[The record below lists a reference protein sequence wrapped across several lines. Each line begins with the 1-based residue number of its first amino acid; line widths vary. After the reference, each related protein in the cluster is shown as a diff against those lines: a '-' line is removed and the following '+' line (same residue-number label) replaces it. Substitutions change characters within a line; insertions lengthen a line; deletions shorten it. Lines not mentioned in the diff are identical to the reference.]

1 MGWWSRIFR
10 PERAKSDLAA
20 EIEAHLALAA
30 ADKRDQGADPETARR
45 EAEREF
51 GNAALVKDAVRR
63 MWGWVWLDTLQQDLT
78 SALRQLRRSPRFSIT
93 VIATLAFGIGAA
105 TAMFTVV
112 DQVLLRPLPFAHPER
127 LVTIDE
133 AGVHG
138 RPGLNRGVAYLDLRA
153 WQQQNKTFDQIAYYV
168 EGSKGNF
175 LEGKTGSLEV
185 YLASVSPNFFPT
197 VDVRPQ
203 MGHGFDEDVDP
214 FANGK
219 NANTIVLS
227 DAAWRQMYGSD
238 PGILGKSVPLDG
250 QPYTVVGVMPRGF
263 SFGGQQGGNQ
273 VWTTVQLEEADR
285 KQADRP
291 RSYSA
296 IGRLR
301 AGVPLSAAEADLKT
315 LQAQLAKSYAD
326 PNVRESRDSVIV
338 QRYADTLVDAS
349 LKKGLLALLAA
360 AGVLWL
366 IACVNV
372 TNLFLVRAT
381 TRQREIAVRGAL
393 GASRLRIMQQ
403 LLFEGLVLSG
413 VASLLG
419 SLLAMGAI
427 WIFEKQIP
435 AHLRLVI
442 SARANITVLLALVSL
457 TLLTTIVSSAWPS
470 FLAVH
475 TPIEAALKQ
484 GGLQSGTNRT
494 QHRARSALVI
504 AEIAMSLTLLAGCGL
519 LLRTIYAL
527 RHVPLGFRTD
537 HIMVANLTI
546 PAYRFANRNMTT
558 ELYQPLLERVQH
570 LPGVQAATLI
580 TEVPLGQTFRMQLSL
595 IGKGYGAHGG
605 ENDPITSNIRG
616 VTPDAQQ
623 VFGFS
628 MLAGRYFTRQ
638 DTAGS
643 QPVAVV
649 NPSFARLYAPN
660 QQDPHSVLGMHL
672 LEMRKN
678 EPVEVVG
685 VLEDARQSSITQP
698 EPEVVVCLSQMA
710 PDSVSYLAFEG
721 KAMDLALRT
730 GRSLASIT
738 PELRALLRQASPELA
753 NATFTSMDQVVAD
766 SYGSQR
772 LAAHLLE
779 LFGGTALLLCATG
792 LYGLLSYVVA
802 QRTPEIGLRIAL
814 GAQRRQAL
822 WLVFRQA
829 GGLVLSGVGIG
840 MVLAAATGRFVR
852 VFLYGVAE
860 RDVWTLVIVALV
872 LIMSGSLAAFFPA
885 RRAANV
891 NPIEALRAE

>member
-1 MGWWSRIFR
+1 MDFWSRIFR
-10 PERAKSDLAA
+10 SERAKSDLAA

-30 ADKRDQGADPETARR
+30 ADRRDRGADPETARR

-51 GNAALVKDAVRR
+51 GNAALVKDVTRR
-63 MWGWVWLDTLQQDLT
+63 IWGWVWLDSLEQDLT

-93 VIATLAFGIGAA
+93 VVGTLALGIGAA

-112 DQVLLRPLPFAHPER
+112 DQVLLKPLPYAQPER
-127 LVTIDE
+127 LVTIGE
-133 AGVHG
+133 SGTHG
-138 RPGLNRGVAYLDLRA
+138 TPGLNRGAAFLDVQA
-153 WQQQNKTFDQIAYYV
+153 WQQQNKTFDEIAYYSA
-168 EGSKGNF
+168 GSKQNF
-175 LEGKTGSLEV
+175 LDGHAGSQPV
-185 YLASVSPNFFPT
+185 YLTSVSPNFFSMLG
-197 VDVRPQ
+197 VRPQ
-203 MGHGFDEDVDP
+203 LGHAFDEDVDP
-214 FANGK
+214 FTDGK

-238 PGILGKSVPLDG
+238 PGILGKDVLLNG

-263 SFGGQQGGNQ
+263 SFAAEQSTNA
-273 VWTTVQLEEADR
+273 VWTAVRLEEDDR
-285 KQADRP
+285 SQGDRP
-291 RSYSA
+291 RSYLA

-301 AGVPLSAAEADLKT
+301 AGVPLHAAEADLRT
-315 LQAQLAKSYAD
+315 LQAQLAKTYTD
-326 PNVRESRDSVIV
+326 PDTRESRNSVIV
-338 QRYADTLVDAS
+338 QRYMDVLVDAG
-349 LKKGLLALLAA
+349 LKKGLIALLAA

-381 TRQREIAVRGAL
+381 TRQREIALRGAL
-393 GASRLRIMQQ
+393 GASRARIMQQ
-403 LLFEGLVLSG
+403 LLFEGLILSG
-413 VASLLG
+413 AASLLG

-427 WIFEKQIP
+427 RIFAKQIP
-435 AHLRLVI
+435 SHLPVHI
-442 SARANITVLLALVSL
+442 SASANVTVLLALVGL
-457 TLLTTIVSSAWPS
+457 TLLTTLFSSAWPS

-475 TPIEAALKQ
+475 MPIEPALRQ
-484 GGLQSGTNRT
+484 GGLHSGTSRT
-494 QHRARSALVI
+494 QHRARSGLVI
-504 AEIAMSLTLLAGCGL
+504 VEIAMSLTLLAGCGL

-546 PAYRFANRNMTT
+546 PAYRFAHRNMTT

-580 TEVPLGQTFRMQLSL
+580 TEVPLGQTFGMQLSL
-595 IGKGYGAHGG
+595 VGKGYGAHGG

-638 DTAGS
+638 DTPGS
-643 QPVAVV
+643 QPVGVV
-649 NPSFARLYAPN
+649 NPSFARFYAPN
-660 QQDPHSVLGMHL
+660 QHDPRSVLGMHL
-672 LEMRKN
+672 LDMRKN
-678 EPVEVVG
+678 QPIEVVG

-698 EPEVVVCLSQMA
+698 EPEVVVCLSQMT
-710 PDSVSYLAFEG
+710 PDSISYLAFEG
-721 KAMDLALRT
+721 RAMDIALRT

-738 PELRALLRQASPELA
+738 PELRTLFRQASPELA

-766 SYGSQR
+766 SYGSQT

-779 LFGGTALLLCATG
+779 LFGGTALLLCITG

-802 QRTPEIGLRIAL
+802 QRTREIGLRIAL
-814 GAQRRQAL
+814 GASRRQAL
-822 WLVFRQA
+822 WLVFRHA
-829 GGLVLSGVGIG
+829 GALVLSGVGIG
-840 MVLAAATGRFVR
+840 MVLAAASARFVS

-860 RDVWTLVIVALV
+860 HDLWTLLIVALV
-872 LIMSGSLAAFFPA
+872 LIMSGSAAAFFPA
-885 RRAANV
+885 RRAALV